1 MNFWIKLAAKTLALM
16 LSIFFSLWPV
26 QMRWMF
32 ARGIAFLAFDVF
44 KIRRFTILKNIS
56 LVFPQKSHLDRVAL
70 ARLSLAHLG
79 FNFIEFCLLPQINQ
93 RWLEK
98 KLVVHGWE
106 HYEKARLLNKGVLF
120 LSLHLGNGD
129 VGIAALSLLGI
140 RINSIS
146 KKFKNQ
152 LANEFWFGVRE
163 KMGTRFLAPHGKN
176 LAFDIL
182 KACRQKEAVIFV
194 IDQFMGPPYGMAT
207 TFFGKKTGTAYGLS
221 LFATKTG
228 APVVPVYVYRD
239 EKFRTHLNFE
249 APIEAVI
256 EGDKDQQLQKTTQ
269 KYNEVLEKIILQH
282 PEQWMWMHRRWKTFS

>member
-1 MNFWIKLAAKTLALM
+1 MNLLIKFLAKLLSFV

-26 QMRWMF
+26 QMRWYF
-32 ARGIAFLAFDVF
+32 AKGLAFLAFDIFGV
-44 KIRRFTILKNIS
+44 RRFTILKNIS
-56 LVFPQKSHLDRVAL
+56 LVFPQKSHAERLAL
-70 ARLSLAHLG
+70 ARKSLSHLC
-79 FNFIEFCLLPQINQ
+79 FNFIEFCLLPRVNK
-93 RWLEK
+93 RWSEQNLI
-98 KLVVHGWE
+98 VHGWN
-106 HYEKARLLNKGVLF
+106 HYEEARLRNKGVLF

-146 KKFKNQ
+146 KKFKN
-152 LANEFWFGVRE
+152 LFANEFWFGVRE
-163 KMGTRFLAPHGKN
+163 KMGAKFLAPHGKN

-207 TFFGKKTGTAYGLS
+207 SFFGKKTGTAYGLS
-221 LFATKTG
+221 LFSIKTG

-239 EKFRTHLNFE
+239 EKFKTHLAFE
-249 APIEAVI
+249 PAVEAVA
-256 EGDKDQQLQKTTQ
+256 DDNKDLQLQKTTQ
-269 KYNEVLEKIILQH
+269 KYNDVLEKIILQH